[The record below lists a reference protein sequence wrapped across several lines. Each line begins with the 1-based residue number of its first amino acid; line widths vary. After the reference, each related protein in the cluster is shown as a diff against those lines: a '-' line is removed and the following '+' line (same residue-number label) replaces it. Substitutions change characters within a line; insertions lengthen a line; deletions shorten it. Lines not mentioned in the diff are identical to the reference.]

1 MIRITVSGRH
11 MDVGDALKSY
21 ANDKAGKLER
31 FYDRVQSVEIVF
43 DKQAN
48 SHHCE
53 ILAKADHH
61 TSFVAK
67 EHHDDPFAAL
77 DASVKDLER
86 QITRH
91 KEKHRNRK
99 HPAGLPDRGA
109 AAPPSTDDSAAPS
122 LEGDAQ

>member
-11 MDVGDALKSY
+11 MDVRDALKSY
-21 ANDKAGKLER
+21 ASEKAGKLER

-48 SHHCE
+48 SHRCE
-53 ILAKADHH
+53 MIAKADHH

-67 EHHDDPFAAL
+67 EEHDDPYAAL
-77 DASVKDLER
+77 DATVKDLER

-91 KEKHRNRK
+91 KEKQRNRK
-99 HPAGLPDRGA
+99 HPTGLPDKGFL
-109 AAPPSTDDSAAPS
+109 APSPEDSSASS

>member
-11 MDVGDALKSY
+11 MDVRDALKSY
-21 ANDKAGKLER
+21 ASEKAGKLER

-48 SHHCE
+48 SHRCE
-53 ILAKADHH
+53 MIAKADHH

-67 EHHDDPFAAL
+67 EEHDDPYAAL
-77 DASVKDLER
+77 DATVKDLER

-91 KEKHRNRK
+91 KEKQRNRK
-99 HPAGLPDRGA
+99 HPAGLPDKGFL
-109 AAPPSTDDSAAPS
+109 APSPEDSSASS

>member
-11 MDVGDALKSY
+11 MDVGDALRSY
-21 ANDKAGKLER
+21 ASEKAGKLER
-31 FYDRVQSVEIVF
+31 FYDRVHSVEIVF
-43 DKQAN
+43 NKQAN
-48 SHHCE
+48 THRCE
-53 ILAKADHH
+53 TFAKADHH

-67 EHHDDPFAAL
+67 EEHDDPYAAR
-77 DASVKDLER
+77 DASVKDLEG

-99 HPAGLPDRGA
+99 HPTGLPDKGIL
-109 AAPPSTDDSAAPS
+109 APSPEDPSASS

>member
-21 ANDKAGKLER
+21 ATEKVEKLER
-31 FYDRVQSVEIVF
+31 FYDRVHNVEVVF
-43 DKQAN
+43 DKQAIC
-48 SHHCE
+48 HRCE
-53 ILAKADHH
+53 IIAKADHH

-67 EHHDDPFAAL
+67 EEHEDPYAAL

-91 KEKHRNRK
+91 KEKRRNRK
-99 HPAGLPDRGA
+99 HPDGLPDKGLL
-109 AAPPSTDDSAAPS
+109 APS
-122 LEGDAQ
+122 PEDSSASSSEGDM

>member
-11 MDVGDALKSY
+11 MDVRDALKSY
-21 ANDKAGKLER
+21 ASEKAGKLER
-31 FYDRVQSVEIVF
+31 FYDRVHSVDIVF

-48 SHHCE
+48 SHRCE
-53 ILAKADHH
+53 MIAKADHH

-67 EHHDDPFAAL
+67 EEHDDPYAAL

-99 HPAGLPDRGA
+99 HPTGMPDKGILS
-109 AAPPSTDDSAAPS
+109 PSPEDSSASS
-122 LEGDAQ
+122 LEGDAP